1 MRRVLQPE
9 LMRGRIADRAA
20 TVLFLVL
27 LTILCVAV
35 VKGVN
40 ALPS

>member
-9 LMRGRIADRAA
+9 LMRGRVADRAA
-20 TVLFLVL
+20 LVLLLVL
-27 LTILCVAV
+27 LTVLCVAV
-35 VKGVN
+35 IRGVN